1 MPTAVIMPKF
11 EMAQETGTVGRWLV
25 EEGAAVAKG
34 DPILEVETDKVTMD
48 VEAPA
53 GGILRGITAAPGQVI
68 PIGQT
73 IAYILKPGEPLPG
86 GPPSRK
92 TVLQEDRSPG
102 NPTPVAARV
111 AAAHNLDLAG
121 IPGTGPAGR
130 ITRTDV
136 EAHLAAPRSGGDLP
150 RPGDVRPPRDMS
162 AADVSIYPTAKPIA
176 VPAARRLARELGI
189 DLATIAGTGPNGRIQ
204 SADIHR
210 AAQIKVAETLVDS
223 VSAEAN
229 KVVVS
234 PSPSHPAIARTVPLT
249 AIRRTTAER
258 MTASVREIP
267 QFTLTVEVDMTRA
280 QAVLDD
286 LRTAGHATSEIPP
299 KVTLTALLVKAC
311 AYALA
316 RHPGVNASFEG
327 DHITEWADV
336 NIGIA
341 TSADQGLLV
350 PVIHH
355 ADRYGLHELARRLTD
370 LGERA
375 RSGRLRL
382 PDLQGGTFTLSNL
395 GMYGIDHFTAIVN
408 PPQAAILAVGRVA
421 QRTVVAADGTF
432 VARPLAVLTLTADHR
447 VLDGAG
453 AAQFLNTVQAAL
465 EHPGLLLA

>member
-53 GGILRGITAAPGQVI
+53 GGILRGITAVPGQVI

-73 IAYILKPGEPLPG
+73 IAYILRPGEPLPG
-86 GPPSRK
+86 RGGSSGKRGGFSEEGS
-92 TVLQEDRSPG
+92 LPG
-102 NPTPVAARV
+102 SPTPVAARV

-130 ITRTDV
+130 ITRSDV
-136 EAHLAAPRSGGDLP
+136 EAHLATP
-150 RPGDVRPPRDMS
+150 RPGDIPAAPPPNP
-162 AADVSIYPTAKPIA
+162 AAKPIA

-189 DLATIAGTGPNGRIQ
+189 DLATVAGTGPQGRIQ
-204 SADIHR
+204 SVDVQH
-210 AAQIKVAETLVDS
+210 AAQTAPVATTAD
-223 VSAEAN
+223 
-229 KVVVS
+229 S
-234 PSPSHPAIARTVPLT
+234 PSGQASPIAIARQVPLN

-258 MTASVREIP
+258 MTASVSEIP
-267 QFTLTVEVDMTRA
+267 QFTLAVEVDMTRA

-286 LRTAGHATSEIPP
+286 LRAPGHTTGDAPP

-311 AYALA
+311 AYALT

-355 ADRYGLHELARRLTD
+355 ADRHGLHELARQLAD

-382 PDLQGGTFTLSNL
+382 PNLQGGTFTLSNL
-395 GMYGIDHFTAIVN
+395 GMYGIDYFTAIVN

-421 QRTVVAADGTF
+421 QRPVVAADGTF
-432 VARPLAVLTLTADHR
+432 VARPLAALTLTADHR
-447 VLDGAG
+447 VLDGA
-453 AAQFLNTVQAAL
+453 AAAEFLTTVQAAL

>member
-1 MPTAVIMPKF
+1 
-11 EMAQETGTVGRWLV
+11 
-25 EEGAAVAKG
+25 
-34 DPILEVETDKVTMD
+34 
-48 VEAPA
+48 
-53 GGILRGITAAPGQVI
+53 
-68 PIGQT
+68 
-73 IAYILKPGEPLPG
+73 
-86 GPPSRK
+86 
-92 TVLQEDRSPG
+92 
-102 NPTPVAARV
+102 
-111 AAAHNLDLAG
+111 
-121 IPGTGPAGR
+121 
-130 ITRTDV
+130 
-136 EAHLAAPRSGGDLP
+136 
-150 RPGDVRPPRDMS
+150 MS
-162 AADVSIYPTAKPIA
+162 AADAPAKPDPKPIA

-189 DLATIAGTGPNGRIQ
+189 DLATVTGTGPSGRIQ

-210 AAQIKVAETLVDS
+210 AVQNMPVEIPAELPVANAS
-223 VSAEAN
+223 
-229 KVVVS
+229 K
-234 PSPSHPAIARTVPLT
+234 IAVARQVPLT

-267 QFTLTVEVDMTRA
+267 QFTLNVDADMTRA
-280 QAVLDD
+280 QSVLDD
-286 LRTAGHATSEIPP
+286 LRTAGNAKGDAPP
-299 KVTLTALLVKAC
+299 KVTLTALLVTAC

-341 TSADQGLLV
+341 TSANQGLLV

-355 ADRYGLHELARRLTD
+355 ADRHGLHELARRLAD

-375 RSGRLRL
+375 RGGRLQL

-421 QRTVVAADGTF
+421 QRPVVAPDGTF
-432 VARPLAVLTLTADHR
+432 VVRPLAALTLTADHR